1 MYRTRD
7 KGRLVAMETGICKNC
22 IVDDCLKAEID
33 ARAELVICTECS
45 RARKGISIEVLGRR
59 LETVLRKYYVSGEAY
74 KHYDGVDDDR
84 GTWQQHGELL
94 SDIIQDA
101 LGEFYGCHSLIVQ
114 AVMGAEDCDPASGD
128 YGFWS
133 EDSHYQFKFVQYEPT
148 WFPGWHETKAELKHG
163 RRFFSPAAMS
173 MFDALFHGIDNITA
187 AIKGKQRK
195 VCYSLSVGKYLF
207 RARVVDSLSAQA
219 EVIAAPEHQVGPPP
233 SEIARSGRMNAEGVS
248 VLYASTEAS
257 TCVAEMRPAIGS
269 TLAVVELQTTRR
281 LRVLDLRRLEM
292 AWHEPSMF
300 DPNYSDKR
308 IRLAALRQLHE
319 LVSQPILPGKEAD
332 YIVTQ
337 TMAEYLAHVFHRPFD
352 GIVFRSAQDVLGTNL
367 VLFSRSRPFDGKL
380 SPRFGV
386 KYVKDSLK
394 FVRIRSVRI
403 DYEELSL
410 VSVQGTPYLLDV
422 DGQARFDEW
431 LSD

>member
-1 MYRTRD
+1 
-7 KGRLVAMETGICKNC
+7 METGICRNC
-22 IVDDCLKAEID
+22 IADDFLKEEID
-33 ARAELVICTECS
+33 DAAELVNCTECS
-45 RARKGISIEVLGRR
+45 RTRKGISIEALGRR
-59 LETVLRKYYVSGEAY
+59 LEAVLRKYYVAGETY

-84 GTWQQHGELL
+84 GTWQQHGEQL
-94 SDIIQDA
+94 SDIIQDV
-101 LGEFYGCHSLIVQ
+101 LGECYGSHSLIVQ
-114 AVMGAEDCDPASGD
+114 AVMDAEDCDPTAGD

-133 EDSHYQFKFVQYEPT
+133 EDSHYHFRFVQYEPS

-173 MFDALFHGIDNITA
+173 MFDALFQGIDDITA
-187 AIKGKQRK
+187 ALKGKQRK
-195 VCYSLSVGKYLF
+195 VCYSLTVGKHLF
-207 RARVVDSLSAQA
+207 RARVVDSQSAQA
-219 EVIAAPEHQVGPPP
+219 DVIVAPARRVGPPP

-281 LRVLDLRRLEM
+281 LRVLDLRRLEK

-300 DPNYSDKR
+300 DPKYSDKR

-337 TMAEYLAHVFHRPFD
+337 TMAEYLAHVYPRSFD
-352 GIVFRSAQDVLGTNL
+352 GIVFRSAQDALGTNI
-367 VLFSRSRPFDGKL
+367 VLFSRGKPFDGKL

-386 KYVKDSLK
+386 KYAKDSLR

-410 VSVQGTPYLLDV
+410 VSVQGQPYLLDL
-422 DGQARFDEW
+422 DGQDKFDEW

>member
-1 MYRTRD
+1 
-7 KGRLVAMETGICKNC
+7 METGICRKC
-22 IVDDCLKAEID
+22 ITDDYLKADIDDGAEI
-33 ARAELVICTECS
+33 ISCTECGRS
-45 RARKGISIEVLGRR
+45 RKGISIEALGRR
-59 LETVLRKYYVSGEAY
+59 IETVLRKYYVAGEAY
-74 KHYDGVDDDR
+74 KNFDGIDDDR
-84 GTWQQHGELL
+84 GTWQQHGEQL
-94 SDIIQDA
+94 SDIVQDV
-101 LGEFYGCHSLIVQ
+101 LGEYYGCHSLIVQ
-114 AVMGAEDCDPASGD
+114 AVMDAEDCDPMSGD

-133 EDSHYQFKFVQYEPT
+133 EDSNYQFRFVHYEPS

-173 MFDALFHGIDNITA
+173 MFDALFHGIDDITA
-187 AIKGKQRK
+187 AVKGKQRR
-195 VCYSLSVGKYLF
+195 VCYSLSVGKHLF
-207 RARVVDSLSAQA
+207 RARVVDSQSAQA
-219 EVIAAPEHQVGPPP
+219 DVIAAPARQVGPPP

-281 LRVLDLRRLEM
+281 LRVLDLRRLER

-300 DPNYSDKR
+300 DPKYPDKR

-337 TMAEYLAHVFHRPFD
+337 TMAEYLAHVFRSPFD
-352 GIVFRSAQDVLGTNL
+352 GIVFRSAQDALGTNL
-367 VLFSRSRPFDGKL
+367 VLFSRGRPFDGKL

-386 KYVKDSLK
+386 KYVNDSLK
-394 FVRIRSVRI
+394 FVRIGSVRI

-410 VSVQGTPYLLDV
+410 VSVQGHPFLLDV
-422 DGQARFDEW
+422 GGQAKFDEW